1 MLRLLRQESKSP
13 SLSAICMFDLQAL
26 VLASWSQNLVPKRRG
41 IKGLESFRIVNV
53 GGAVVVA
60 TPGEIHSQ
68 GDVILSSCQD
78 PESETA
84 DAALSE
90 KPSQNHPLK
99 PA

>member
-1 MLRLLRQESKSP
+1 MS
-13 SLSAICMFDLQAL
+13 DLQTL
-26 VLASWSQNLVPKRRG
+26 VGANWSQYLVPKRRG
-41 IKGLESFRIVNV
+41 VKGLESFRTVNV

-60 TPGEIHSQ
+60 TPGEVHSQ
-68 GDVILSSCQD
+68 VEVILSGCQD
-78 PESETA
+78 PESKTA